1 MLNTVTLVI
10 PEMICRLGHLD
21 ECTAH
26 ELDLM
31 IHYCAP
37 MQFII
42 QGASEVACHAKADT
56 KVGGRSLQ
64 KFAGLN
70 YVSDGRNTKYFLC
83 QKARI
88 FFFFFFFPFI
98 VKIGG
103 IVTSTLDIYLEFF
116 CVNSFVW

>member
-1 MLNTVTLVI
+1 MLNTVTLVS

-26 ELDLM
+26 ESNLM
-31 IHYCAP
+31 IYCCAP
-37 MQFII
+37 MQFVI

-56 KVGGRSLQ
+56 KDGGRSLQ
-64 KFAGLN
+64 KFTGLN

-88 FFFFFFFPFI
+88 FLIFFLCFYS
-98 VKIGG
+98 KNWRDCSKH
-103 IVTSTLDIYLEFF
+103 T
-116 CVNSFVW
+116 